1 MAAQAIPLDSL
12 DLEPDAHLSLRID
25 RQRCRFCRCTE
36 DAPCLIAMRKDRA
49 GNYLLAFDDTRTARV
64 QPCTWYI
71 PGCCTNPTCVAL
83 LIQESHE
90 AARSVRMRK
99 NG

>member
-12 DLEPDAHLSLRID
+12 DLEADAHLSLRID
-25 RQRCRFCRCTE
+25 RQRCRFCQCTE
-36 DAPCLIAMRKDRA
+36 DNPCAIRFRKDQT
-49 GNYLLAFDDTRTARV
+49 GNYLLAFDETVTARV
-64 QPCTWYI
+64 QFCTWYI
-71 PGCCTNPTCVAL
+71 PGVCSNPTCVHL